1 MGLVS
6 SRISGSNWSGEMG
19 ERRGSSHQWESPVL
33 GGRRHEGSPHEEG
46 GSVVDGQ
53 RDGAE
58 QASVSWR
65 GMKRLMGGLW
75 VPLED

>member
-1 MGLVS
+1 M
-6 SRISGSNWSGEMG
+6 
-19 ERRGSSHQWESPVL
+19 L
-33 GGRRHEGSPHEEG
+33 GGRRHEGSPQEEG
-46 GSVVDGQ
+46 GSVVEKQ